1 MTRRTDNIQD
11 QDWTLPASLISSTSL
26 SPPHLLGA
34 SHTGLS
40 IPITYQALIL
50 RPLCFTV
57 PFGWDFPQNSHMED
71 SFLLVIPL
79 AVCPLLQR
87 PSLTTHLNKTLS
99 HYANLFFLEQQSYI
113 AYEYRQ
119 IAVPQPGFRIQLS
132 ALLLCDLGQVTW
144 LFCALVVSYAKW
156 RRCYFTGSLWG

>member
-1 MTRRTDNIQD
+1 MTRRTDNIQG

-26 SPPHLLGA
+26 SPSHLLSA

-40 IPITYQALIL
+40 IPRTCQALIL
-50 RPLCFTV
+50 RPLCFTI
-57 PFGWDFPQNSHMED
+57 PFGWDFPQNSHMAD
-71 SFLLVIPL
+71 SLLLVIPF
-79 AVCPLLQR
+79 AACSLLQR
-87 PSLTTHLNKTLS
+87 PPLTTHLNKTLS

-119 IAVPQPGFRIQLS
+119 IVVPLPGFRVQLS

-144 LFCALVVSYAKW
+144 LFCALVISCAKW
-156 RRCYFTGSLWG
+156 RQCYFTVA